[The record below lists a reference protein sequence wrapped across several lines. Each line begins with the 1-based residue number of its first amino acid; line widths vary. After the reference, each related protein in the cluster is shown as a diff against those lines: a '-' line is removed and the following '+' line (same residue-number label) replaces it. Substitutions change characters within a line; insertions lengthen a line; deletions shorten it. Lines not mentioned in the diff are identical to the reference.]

1 MLKETLSS
9 LNTASGHGLLKGPC
23 SHREASVT
31 SHVAVCTGR
40 SSLSP
45 SGVQSIKTR
54 FAFHRRDVRE
64 SPDCAIGRTNFSCLS
79 LHSPR
84 TTRYAQIKF
93 NLQVLSFLIQNFP
106 LAKALERN
114 YGRSSWETAGSPW
127 RDSYDMDRKW
137 PGVSPG
143 KEKIDITL
151 CLWNLLELTLQKK
164 KKIEQF
170 QGCNWDYGYSPRVNA
185 LHVHEKKHRNTDVHT
200 RISVATPTHK
210 PTC

>member
-1 MLKETLSS
+1 MYRPL
-9 LNTASGHGLLKGPC
+9 
-23 SHREASVT
+23 
-31 SHVAVCTGR
+31 
-40 SSLSP
+40 LSP

-84 TTRYAQIKF
+84 TTRYAQIKL

-143 KEKIDITL
+143 KEKTDIAL
-151 CLWNLLELTLQKK
+151 CLWNLLELILQKK
-164 KKIEQF
+164 KKKNRAIPWMQLRLWVQPKGKRF
-170 QGCNWDYGYSPRVNA
+170 THTW
-185 LHVHEKKHRNTDVHT
+185 EKTQRYRCPYTYQCRYTNSQTYMLTHTHTKTNTL
-200 RISVATPTHK
+200 IYLGSL
-210 PTC
+210 